1 MDKIEVRADDE
12 GEKEGTFSKK
22 YNKLVMAKLDE
33 IIDWINNQE
42 E

>member
-1 MDKIEVRADDE
+1 MPIEKIDVSSLDSETGGYEETAIAAII
-12 GEKEGTFSKK
+12 
-22 YNKLVMAKLDE
+22 AKLDE